1 MLESFISR
9 RTIDRGKR
17 QKSSRLE
24 THKSWE
30 SFPITRLRDNCQCH
44 GSTDKVTSCRSHLDS
59 ALRDANVSQLNAK
72 SWKLFPL
79 LSPSSSFRSKNRG
92 QMKLWRSLDQLISW
106 KRTKS
111 FFDRESCNVS
121 EIHLAEVE
129 RDSLPD
135 ELDFYETRVA
145 DKVLRDAVESI
156 WQSWCW
162 FIALI
167 ETTKSEKKL
176 SQRVWLPSSS

>member
-1 MLESFISR
+1 
-9 RTIDRGKR
+9 
-17 QKSSRLE
+17 
-24 THKSWE
+24 
-30 SFPITRLRDNCQCH
+30 
-44 GSTDKVTSCRSHLDS
+44 
-59 ALRDANVSQLNAK
+59 
-72 SWKLFPL
+72 
-79 LSPSSSFRSKNRG
+79 
-92 QMKLWRSLDQLISW
+92 
-106 KRTKS
+106 
-111 FFDRESCNVS
+111 VS

-167 ETTKSEKKL
+167 ETTKSEKKNFRNEFGFRRARNERRDCRRQTA
-176 SQRVWLPSSS
+176 S

>member
-1 MLESFISR
+1 
-9 RTIDRGKR
+9 
-17 QKSSRLE
+17 
-24 THKSWE
+24 
-30 SFPITRLRDNCQCH
+30 
-44 GSTDKVTSCRSHLDS
+44 
-59 ALRDANVSQLNAK
+59 
-72 SWKLFPL
+72 
-79 LSPSSSFRSKNRG
+79 
-92 QMKLWRSLDQLISW
+92 
-106 KRTKS
+106 
-111 FFDRESCNVS
+111 VS

-167 ETTKSEKKL
+167 ETTKSEKKTFATSLASVELVMSEEIAGDKQRADSDGTCSAEHHASTCCAIL
-176 SQRVWLPSSS
+176 SITSQVASETLSLMSFPLRRRR